1 MKGPGSAPAPPRR
14 RRAAPAALAALA
26 LVACAGPGGEPR
38 SETEPARPS
47 GTLRV
52 ALRAEPKTL
61 NPNTWDEA
69 AGSVGRNLYNQLVSL
84 DTDLNPIPDLARSWE
99 VSADGLV
106 YTFHL
111 ADGVSWHDGRPFGSG
126 DVAWTLRA
134 LRSEKAFA
142 HDLAV
147 RIAAVETPDA
157 ATVVVRLAEPWAP
170 FLTTLAW
177 YGTYI
182 LPRHLHAGARFGEA
196 AADRAPVGTGPF
208 LFTEWEPGRIVLT
221 ANRRYFR
228 PGPHVER
235 LVYRILGE
243 AEAASATPLLR
254 GEIDYLTLRP
264 RPERLQALRRE
275 PGLVIDSRPSDAR
288 YYAGFNVR
296 HPPFGD
302 LRVRRAVNMALDR
315 EALVARVLAGYG
327 APAYGFYTP
336 AVAWAFNERAR
347 APAFDPAAA
356 AALLDA
362 AGLRPGPD
370 GVRFSAT
377 LVCPDAAPYTD
388 LAREMT
394 RQLAAV
400 GIGIAVEALA
410 VDRYLDRLL
419 RRRDFDLGLMGG
431 SHGPDPANL
440 EIRFG
445 AHGKQQFMGY
455 ADPVLDR
462 LLARGARQTDP
473 AVRGRAY
480 DQAQALLARGLPAA
494 PLAEAVGIMA
504 YRRGLVG
511 LPHREA
517 RGLVAGG
524 DFSLARWRR

>member
-1 MKGPGSAPAPPRR
+1 MKGPVRPPASPRP

-26 LVACAGPGGEPR
+26 LACAGPGGEPQR
-38 SETEPARPS
+38 ETEPPRPS

-52 ALRAEPKTL
+52 ALRAAPQTL

-69 AGSVGRNLYNQLVSL
+69 AGVVGRNLFNQLVAL
-84 DTDLNPIPDLARSWE
+84 DTDLHPIPDLARSWE
-99 VSADGLV
+99 VSADGLA

-111 ADGVSWHDGRPFGSG
+111 AEGVSWHDGRPFGSG

-142 HDLAV
+142 GDLAA

-182 LPRHLHAGARFGEA
+182 LPRHRHAGAPFGEA

-208 LFTEWEPGRIVLT
+208 RLASWEPGRIVLA

-228 PGPHVER
+228 PGPHLER
-235 LVYRILGE
+235 LVYRAL
-243 AEAASATPLLR
+243 AEPESASAAALLR
-254 GEIDYLTLRP
+254 GEIDYLTVRP
-264 RPERLQALRRE
+264 RPERLQALRRAPE
-275 PGLVIDSRPSDAR
+275 LVLDSRPSDAR

-296 HPPFGD
+296 RPPFAD

-315 EALVARVLAGYG
+315 EALVERVLAGYG

-362 AGLRPGPD
+362 AGLPPGPD
-370 GVRFSAT
+370 GVRFSAK

-388 LAREMT
+388 LAREMS

-400 GIGIAVEALA
+400 GIEIEVEALA
-410 VDRYLDRLL
+410 VERYLDRLL
-419 RRRDFDLGLMGG
+419 HRHDFDLGLMGG

-445 AHGKQQFMGY
+445 ARGKQQFMGY
-455 ADPVLDR
+455 ADPALDR

-473 AVRGRAY
+473 ALRARAY
-480 DQAQALLARGLPAA
+480 DQAQAVLAQTLPAA
-494 PLAEAVGIMA
+494 PLAEAVGIVA
-504 YRRGLVG
+504 YRRGLAG
-511 LPHREA
+511 LPQGEA

>member
-1 MKGPGSAPAPPRR
+1 M
-14 RRAAPAALAALA
+14 
-26 LVACAGPGGEPR
+26 
-38 SETEPARPS
+38 
-47 GTLRV
+47 
-52 ALRAEPKTL
+52 
-61 NPNTWDEA
+61 
-69 AGSVGRNLYNQLVSL
+69 
-84 DTDLNPIPDLARSWE
+84 
-99 VSADGLV
+99 
-106 YTFHL
+106 
-111 ADGVSWHDGRPFGSG
+111 SWHDGRPFGSA

-142 HDLAV
+142 GDLAA

-157 ATVVVRLAEPWAP
+157 TTVVVHLAEPWAP

-182 LPRHLHAGARFGEA
+182 LPRHLHAGAPFGEA

-208 LFTEWEPGRIVLT
+208 RLAAWEPGRIVLA

-228 PGPHVER
+228 PGPHLER
-235 LVYRILGE
+235 LVYQVLAE
-243 AEAASATPLLR
+243 PEAASAAPVLR
-254 GEIDYLTLRP
+254 GEIDYLPLRP
-264 RPERLQALRRE
+264 QPDLMRALRRE
-275 PGLVIDSRPSDAR
+275 PELVLDSRPSDAR
-288 YYAGFNVR
+288 YYAGFNLR
-296 HPPFGD
+296 RPPFGD

-315 EALVARVLAGYG
+315 EALVERVLAGYG

-336 AVAWAFNERAR
+336 AVAWAYNERAR
-347 APAFDPAAA
+347 VPAFDPPAA

-377 LVCPDAAPYTD
+377 LVCPDAAPYKG

-400 GIGIAVEALA
+400 GIGIVVEALA
-410 VDRYLDRLL
+410 ADRYLDRLL

-445 AHGKQQFMGY
+445 AHGKQQFMGH
-455 ADPVLDR
+455 ADPALDR
-462 LLARGARQTDP
+462 LLAHGARQTDL
-473 AVRGRAY
+473 ALRARAY
-480 DQAQALLARGLPAA
+480 HQAQAILAHTLPAA
-494 PLAEAVGIMA
+494 PLAEAVGIVA
-504 YRRGLVG
+504 YRRGLAG
-511 LPHREA
+511 LPQGEA

-524 DFSLARWRR
+524 DFSLVRWRR

>member
-1 MKGPGSAPAPPRR
+1 MKCPGSAPASPRS
-14 RRAAPAALAALA
+14 RRAALAALAALA
-26 LVACAGPGGEPR
+26 LACAGPGGREPQR
-38 SETEPARPS
+38 ETEPPRPS

-52 ALRAEPKTL
+52 ALRAAPQTL
-61 NPNTWDEA
+61 NPDTWDEA
-69 AGSVGRNLYNQLVSL
+69 AGVVGRNLFNQLVSL
-84 DTDLNPIPDLARSWE
+84 DTDLHPIPDLARSWE
-99 VSADGLV
+99 VSADGLA

-111 ADGVSWHDGRPFGSG
+111 AEGVSWHDGRPFGSG

-142 HDLAV
+142 GDLAA

-157 ATVVVRLAEPWAP
+157 ATVVVRLAEPWSP
-170 FLTTLAW
+170 FLATLAS
-177 YGTYI
+177 YGTFI
-182 LPRHLHAGARFGEA
+182 LPRHLHAGAPFGEA

-208 LFTEWEPGRIVLT
+208 RLASWEPGRIVLA

-228 PGPHVER
+228 PGPYLER
-235 LVYRILGE
+235 LVYRVL
-243 AEAASATPLLR
+243 AEPDAASTAALLR
-254 GEIDYLTLRP
+254 GEIDYLTVRP
-264 RPERLQALRRE
+264 RPERLQALRRAPE
-275 PGLVIDSRPSDAR
+275 LVLDSRPSDAR

-296 HPPFGD
+296 RPPFAD

-315 EALVARVLAGYG
+315 EALVERVLAGYG

-347 APAFDPAAA
+347 VPAFDPAAA

-370 GVRFSAT
+370 GVRFAAT

-388 LAREMT
+388 LAREMA

-400 GIGIAVEALA
+400 GIALA
-410 VDRYLDRLL
+410 VETFAVERYFDRLL
-419 RRRDFDLGLMGG
+419 RRHDFDLGLIGG

-445 AHGKQQFMGY
+445 ARGKQQFMGY

-462 LLARGARQTDP
+462 LLASGARQTDP
-473 AVRGRAY
+473 ALRARAY
-480 DQAQALLARGLPAA
+480 DQAQALLAQTLPAA
-494 PLAEAVGIMA
+494 PLAEAVGIVA
-504 YRRGLVG
+504 YRRGLAG
-511 LPHREA
+511 LPQGDA